1 MLEWYK
7 TDIESAEYEDKID
20 QLSIYYTRK
29 KSQEL
34 NTDTIYDPSIFYD
47 YILEYISAEESNKDM
62 YNKLETVFMTFFS
75 ELEKTIGF

>member
-34 NTDTIYDPSIFYD
+34 NTDIIYDPRIFYD

-75 ELEKTIGF
+75 ELEKTIGL